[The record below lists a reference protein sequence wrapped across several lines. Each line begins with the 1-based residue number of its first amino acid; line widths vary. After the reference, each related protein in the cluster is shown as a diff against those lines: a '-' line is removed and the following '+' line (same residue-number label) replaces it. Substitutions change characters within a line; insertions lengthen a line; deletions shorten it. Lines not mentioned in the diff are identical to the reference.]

1 MPQKRSILRKIGIKL
16 IASALIMIG
25 LIFLTDLSLQPLVE
39 KANAY
44 ECHTIVSGIINSAV
58 IDVLDSQGIEYSKLV
73 SLSTNHDGEV
83 VSVESNVMSINR
95 LKTDIA
101 ARLGREM
108 QKLPLVK
115 VNIPLGT
122 LTGIQMLH
130 GKGLDIG
137 MSLQPLG
144 YAKTQIIS
152 EFTEAGINQ
161 TRHRILI
168 EIKVNVDAIV
178 PGFSTDVQVVT
189 SIVAAE
195 TIIIGRVPD
204 AYTHVVSSDQD
215 LIGTLEDYE
224 AEF

>member
-1 MPQKRSILRKIGIKL
+1 MKNKSLLKKLGIKL
-16 IASALIMIG
+16 IATAMIMIG
-25 LIFLTDLSLQPLVE
+25 MLFLTDLSLQPLIE
-39 KANAY
+39 RANAY
-44 ECHTIVSGIINSAV
+44 ECHAIVSQMINTAV
-58 IDVLDSQGIEYSKLV
+58 SDELANSDVNYSKLV
-73 SLSTNHDGEV
+73 YLSTNNSGEI
-83 VSVESNVMSINR
+83 VSVESNVMNINS
-95 LKTDIA
+95 LKTSIA
-101 ARLGREM
+101 KRIGRELDR
-108 QKLPLVK
+108 LPHVDIS
-115 VNIPLGT
+115 IPLGT
-122 LTGIQMLH
+122 LTGIQLLH
-130 GKGLDIG
+130 GKGFDVSML
-137 MSLQPLG
+137 LQPVG

-224 AEF
+224 ADF